1 MQPEESGF
9 SSIQMSVDKLAS
21 STVVVVG
28 DLMLDRFV
36 WGEVSRISP
45 EAPVPVVAVNRETS
59 LLGGAANVAHNI
71 ISLGGRCLLAGLVGR
86 DSAGESIISM
96 AEQAG
101 IETDAIV
108 SDGFQ
113 TTVKTRLVA
122 RGQQVAR
129 VDREDMR
136 DGASIPDRFMSGLRD
151 AVAVADAIIVSD
163 YNKGVVT
170 SEVMRLLREAAAER
184 DVMILVDPKP
194 SNSAVYG
201 HASLVTPNRKEAS
214 ALSDIEIADIDSAM
228 KAASIISAKFD
239 IENVLV
245 TMGRDGM
252 VLWRRG
258 MEPFTIPTT
267 AKDVFD
273 VTGAGDTVI
282 ALMGMG
288 TASGLSLK
296 QSAMLANI
304 AAGIVVG
311 KVGTATV
318 DMEELNMA
326 VSIHMPG

>member
-1 MQPEESGF
+1 
-9 SSIQMSVDKLAS
+9 
-21 STVVVVG
+21 
-28 DLMLDRFV
+28 
-36 WGEVSRISP
+36 
-45 EAPVPVVAVNRETS
+45 
-59 LLGGAANVAHNI
+59 
-71 ISLGGRCLLAGLVGR
+71 
-86 DSAGESIISM
+86 
-96 AEQAG
+96 
-101 IETDAIV
+101 
-108 SDGFQ
+108 
-113 TTVKTRLVA
+113 
-122 RGQQVAR
+122 
-129 VDREDMR
+129 
-136 DGASIPDRFMSGLRD
+136 MSGLRD

-214 ALSDIEIADIDSAM
+214 ALSDIEIEDIDSAM